1 MSTPPTDPRQTL
13 ADLID
18 AFAAAKQSGNETL
31 QRIALAPLQEFINSH
46 HVVPMNPPKP
56 EAAEEEV
63 KEDKE

>member
-1 MSTPPTDPRQTL
+1 MSTPTDPRQTL

-46 HVVPMNPPKP
+46 HVVPMNPPQPK
-56 EAAEEEV
+56 AEEETSEEE
-63 KEDKE
+63 KED